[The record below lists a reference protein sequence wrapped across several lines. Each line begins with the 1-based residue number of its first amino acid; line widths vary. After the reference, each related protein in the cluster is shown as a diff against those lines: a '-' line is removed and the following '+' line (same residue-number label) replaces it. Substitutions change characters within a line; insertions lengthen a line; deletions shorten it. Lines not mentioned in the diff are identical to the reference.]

1 MINFSLN
8 FIKISYFAY
17 DKRKEHKNINNF
29 LGWEKINHG
38 KLSEDNYFYTFK
50 NDLYKIIIVSFPGT
64 LFTFQLLE
72 KAFGS
77 KLINFDKNNENILLC
92 KYFGKRAEKILD
104 LIFNDEMIKLID
116 NGYQIISTG
125 HSLGGAM
132 AQSFMYFAIIKKK
145 INKKNLPMTI
155 TYSQPRVGNK
165 YFVEFLESNTL
176 LNLRFFVKN
185 DIVTEIPFYN
195 FGFDIFLYF
204 LGIENDKKIY
214 EHTGIFKV
222 ITNKSDFKFITLIS
236 YFALYFIII
245 KILLWIFSPLKEEVQ
260 KIIEIKKLFCP
271 NLKTFFSLFIV
282 IFIISFFVI

>member
-1 MINFSLN
+1 MVINKNNNICNNCSIDILCKKNNYLADEKFKN
-8 FIKISYFAY
+8 IKEFDGKKLYEIRNNYKIIYNNSFLDKFQFEFYKFSYFAY
-17 DKRKEHKNINNF
+17 DKRKENKNINNF

-72 KAFGS
+72 EAFGS

-145 INKKNLPMTI
+145 SI
-155 TYSQPRVGNK
+155 
-165 YFVEFLESNTL
+165 
-176 LNLRFFVKN
+176 
-185 DIVTEIPFYN
+185 
-195 FGFDIFLYF
+195 
-204 LGIENDKKIY
+204 KKIY
-214 EHTGIFKV
+214 
-222 ITNKSDFKFITLIS
+222 L
-236 YFALYFIII
+236 
-245 KILLWIFSPLKEEVQ
+245 
-260 KIIEIKKLFCP
+260 
-271 NLKTFFSLFIV
+271 
-282 IFIISFFVI
+282 